1 MKTFG
6 IQITA
11 EDREHFHQV
20 QAWSMTE
27 ALQEAAKIAD
37 HEYLDIESVN
47 VEEFKTID

>member
-1 MKTFG
+1 
-6 IQITA
+6 
-11 EDREHFHQV
+11 
-20 QAWSMTE
+20 MTE